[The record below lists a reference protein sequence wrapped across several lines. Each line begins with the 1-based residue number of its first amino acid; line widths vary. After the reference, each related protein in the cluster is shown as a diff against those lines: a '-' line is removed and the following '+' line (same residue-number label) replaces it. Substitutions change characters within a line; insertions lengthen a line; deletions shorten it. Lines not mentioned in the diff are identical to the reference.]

1 MIERSFPQS
10 IEAEQ
15 AVLGAIFLKPTL
27 LPELNEILASV
38 DFYRPEHGVLY
49 GHLQKMSTAGEA
61 IDLVTVTESMRSR
74 DLLDKVGG
82 LGFLTAI
89 NQSVP
94 TAANVRHY
102 VDIVLEKSRRRQ
114 IIDAGTAI
122 VNAAYDESIEIEDV
136 LDQSENTILAV
147 TNKEWGK
154 QGSSMTDIL
163 LKTFSRIDA
172 LCKNKGGITGIPTGF
187 VDFDRLT
194 AGLHPSDFII
204 IAARPSMGKTAFA
217 LNIAAHVALHQDK
230 HVALF
235 SLEMSDEQITERILC
250 AEGAVDSQKLRVG
263 ELNKDDWDRMLCT
276 AEMLGGENLQVD
288 DTPEITAAAL
298 RQKARKIKSQH
309 GLDLII
315 IDYLQLMEG
324 SKGKTEN
331 RQQEIAEISR
341 SLKALARELNV
352 PVIALSQLSR
362 AVETR
367 QDKRPMLSD
376 LRESGSL
383 EQDADI
389 VAFLYRDDY
398 YNPDSQN
405 KNITDLIIAKHRNGP
420 IDTIRLF
427 FHKQFTK
434 FSNLTDSNRQEVKV
448 NEQS

>member
-15 AVLGAIFLKPTL
+15 AVLGAVFLKPTL
-27 LPELNEILASV
+27 LPEINEILASV

-74 DLLDKVGG
+74 DLLDKIGG

-94 TAANVRHY
+94 TAANARHY

-163 LKTFSRIDA
+163 LNTFSRIDA

-434 FSNLTDSNRQEVKV
+434 FSNLTDSKRQEVK
-448 NEQS
+448 SK

>member
-15 AVLGAIFLKPTL
+15 AVLGAVFLKPTL
-27 LPELNEILASV
+27 LPEINEILASV

-94 TAANVRHY
+94 TAANARHY

-163 LKTFSRIDA
+163 LNTFSRIDA

-434 FSNLTDSNRQEVKV
+434 FSNLTDSKRQEVK
-448 NEQS
+448 SK

>member
-15 AVLGAIFLKPTL
+15 AVLGAVFLKPTL
-27 LPELNEILASV
+27 LPEINEILASV

-94 TAANVRHY
+94 TAANARHY

-136 LDQSENTILAV
+136 LDQSENTILSV

-163 LKTFSRIDA
+163 LNTFSRIDA

-434 FSNLTDSNRQEVKV
+434 FSNLTDSKRQEVK
-448 NEQS
+448 SK

>member
-15 AVLGAIFLKPTL
+15 AVLGAVFLKPTL
-27 LPELNEILASV
+27 LPEINEILASV

-94 TAANVRHY
+94 TAANARHY

-163 LKTFSRIDA
+163 LNTFSRIDA

-235 SLEMSDEQITERILC
+235 SLEMSDEQITERILS

-263 ELNKDDWDRMLCT
+263 ELNKDDWNRMLCT

-434 FSNLTDSNRQEVKV
+434 FSNLTDSKRQEVKV

>member
-15 AVLGAIFLKPTL
+15 AVLGAVFLKPTL
-27 LPELNEILASV
+27 LPEINEILASV

-94 TAANVRHY
+94 TAANARHY

-147 TNKEWGK
+147 TNKEWSK

-163 LKTFSRIDA
+163 LNTFSRIDA

-288 DTPEITAAAL
+288 DIPEITAAAL

-434 FSNLTDSNRQEVKV
+434 FSNLTDSKRQEVK
-448 NEQS
+448 SK

>member
-1 MIERSFPQS
+1 
-10 IEAEQ
+10 
-15 AVLGAIFLKPTL
+15 
-27 LPELNEILASV
+27 
-38 DFYRPEHGVLY
+38 
-49 GHLQKMSTAGEA
+49 
-61 IDLVTVTESMRSR
+61 
-74 DLLDKVGG
+74 
-82 LGFLTAI
+82 
-89 NQSVP
+89 
-94 TAANVRHY
+94 
-102 VDIVLEKSRRRQ
+102 
-114 IIDAGTAI
+114 
-122 VNAAYDESIEIEDV
+122 
-136 LDQSENTILAV
+136 
-147 TNKEWGK
+147 
-154 QGSSMTDIL
+154 MTDIL
-163 LKTFSRIDA
+163 LNTFSRIDA

-434 FSNLTDSNRQEVKV
+434 FSNLTDSKRQEVK
-448 NEQS
+448 SK

>member
-15 AVLGAIFLKPTL
+15 AVLGAVFLKPTL
-27 LPELNEILASV
+27 LPEINEILASV

-94 TAANVRHY
+94 TAANARHY

-163 LKTFSRIDA
+163 LNTFSRIDA

-434 FSNLTDSNRQEVKV
+434 FSNLTDSKRQEVKV

>member
-15 AVLGAIFLKPTL
+15 AVLGAVFLKPTL
-27 LPELNEILASV
+27 LPEINEILASV

-94 TAANVRHY
+94 TAANARHY

-163 LKTFSRIDA
+163 LNTFSRIDA

-263 ELNKDDWDRMLCT
+263 ELNKDDWNRMLCT

-434 FSNLTDSNRQEVKV
+434 FSNLTDSKRQEVK
-448 NEQS
+448 SK

>member
-15 AVLGAIFLKPTL
+15 AVLGAVFLKPTL
-27 LPELNEILASV
+27 LPEINEILASV

-94 TAANVRHY
+94 TAANARHY

-163 LKTFSRIDA
+163 LNTFSRIDA

-427 FHKQFTK
+427 YNGTM
-434 FSNLTDSNRQEVKV
+434 N
-448 NEQS
+448 

>member
-15 AVLGAIFLKPTL
+15 AVLGAVFLKPTL
-27 LPELNEILASV
+27 LPEINEILASV

-94 TAANVRHY
+94 TAANARHY

-163 LKTFSRIDA
+163 LNTFSRIDA

-230 HVALF
+230 YVALF

-427 FHKQFTK
+427 FHKQFTN
-434 FSNLTDSNRQEVKV
+434 FSNLTDSKRQEVKV

>member
-15 AVLGAIFLKPTL
+15 AVLGAVFLKPTL
-27 LPELNEILASV
+27 LPEINEILASV

-94 TAANVRHY
+94 TAANARHY

-163 LKTFSRIDA
+163 LNTFSRIDA

-263 ELNKDDWDRMLCT
+263 ELNKDDWNRMLCT

-434 FSNLTDSNRQEVKV
+434 FSNLTDSKRQEVKV

>member
-1 MIERSFPQS
+1 MIERSFPKS

-15 AVLGAIFLKPTL
+15 AVLGAVFLKPTL
-27 LPELNEILASV
+27 LPEINEILASV

-94 TAANVRHY
+94 TAANARHY

-163 LKTFSRIDA
+163 LNTFSRIDA

-434 FSNLTDSNRQEVKV
+434 FSNLTDSKRQEVK
-448 NEQS
+448 SK

>member
-27 LPELNEILASV
+27 LPELNEILAPI
-38 DFYRPEHGVLY
+38 DFYRQEHGVLY
-49 GHLQKMSTAGEA
+49 EHLQKMSTAGEA
-61 IDLVTVTESMRSR
+61 IDLVTVTESMRSK

-102 VDIVLEKSRRRQ
+102 VNIVLEKSRRRQ

-122 VNAAYDESIEIEDV
+122 VNVAYDESIVIEDV

>member
-15 AVLGAIFLKPTL
+15 AVLGAVFLKPTL
-27 LPELNEILASV
+27 LPEINEILASV

-94 TAANVRHY
+94 TAANARHY

-147 TNKEWGK
+147 TNKEWSK

-163 LKTFSRIDA
+163 LNTFSRIDA

-427 FHKQFTK
+427 FHKQFTN
-434 FSNLTDSNRQEVKV
+434 FSNLTDSKRQEVKV

>member
-15 AVLGAIFLKPTL
+15 AVLGAVFLKPTL
-27 LPELNEILASV
+27 LPEINEILASV

-94 TAANVRHY
+94 TAANARHY

-163 LKTFSRIDA
+163 LNTFSRIDA

-263 ELNKDDWDRMLCT
+263 ELNKDDWNRMLCT

-389 VAFLYRDDY
+389 VAFLYREDY

-427 FHKQFTK
+427 FHKQFTN
-434 FSNLTDSNRQEVKV
+434 FSNLTDSKRQEVKV

>member
-1 MIERSFPQS
+1 MIERSFPKS

-15 AVLGAIFLKPTL
+15 AVLGAVFLKPTL
-27 LPELNEILASV
+27 LPEINEILASV

-94 TAANVRHY
+94 TAANARHY

-163 LKTFSRIDA
+163 LNTFSRIDA

-389 VAFLYRDDY
+389 VAFLYREDY

-427 FHKQFTK
+427 FHKQFTN
-434 FSNLTDSNRQEVKV
+434 FSNLTDSKRQEVKV

>member
-74 DLLDKVGG
+74 ELLDKVGG

>member
-15 AVLGAIFLKPTL
+15 AVLGAVFLKPTL
-27 LPELNEILASV
+27 LPEINEILASV

-94 TAANVRHY
+94 TAANARHY

-163 LKTFSRIDA
+163 LNTFSRIDA

-263 ELNKDDWDRMLCT
+263 ELNKDDWNRMLCT

-362 AVETR
+362 AVEMR

-427 FHKQFTK
+427 FHKQFTN
-434 FSNLTDSNRQEVKV
+434 FSNLTDSKRQEVKV

>member
-15 AVLGAIFLKPTL
+15 AVLGAVFLKPTL
-27 LPELNEILASV
+27 LPEINEILASV

-94 TAANVRHY
+94 TAANARHY

-163 LKTFSRIDA
+163 LNTFSRIDA

-235 SLEMSDEQITERILC
+235 SLEMSDDQITVRILC

-434 FSNLTDSNRQEVKV
+434 FSNLTDSKRQEVK
-448 NEQS
+448 SK

>member
-74 DLLDKVGG
+74 ELLDKVGG

-114 IIDAGTAI
+114 IIDAGTVI

>member
-15 AVLGAIFLKPTL
+15 AVLGAVFLKPTL
-27 LPELNEILASV
+27 LPEINEILASV

-94 TAANVRHY
+94 TAANARHY

-147 TNKEWGK
+147 TNKEWSK

-163 LKTFSRIDA
+163 LNTFSRIDA

-263 ELNKDDWDRMLCT
+263 ELNKDDWNRMLCT

-362 AVETR
+362 AVEMR

-434 FSNLTDSNRQEVKV
+434 FSNLTDSKRQEVK
-448 NEQS
+448 SK

>member
-27 LPELNEILASV
+27 LPEINEILASV

-94 TAANVRHY
+94 TAANSRHY

-147 TNKEWGK
+147 TNKDWGK

-163 LKTFSRIDA
+163 LNTFSRIDA

-434 FSNLTDSNRQEVKV
+434 FSNLTDSKRQEVKV

>member
-1 MIERSFPQS
+1 MFERSFPQS

-15 AVLGAIFLKPTL
+15 AVLGAVFLKPTL
-27 LPELNEILASV
+27 LPEINEILASV

-94 TAANVRHY
+94 TAANARHY

-163 LKTFSRIDA
+163 LNTFSRIDA

-434 FSNLTDSNRQEVKV
+434 FSNLTDSKRQEVKV

>member
-15 AVLGAIFLKPTL
+15 AVLGAVFLKPTL
-27 LPELNEILASV
+27 LPEINEILASV

-74 DLLDKVGG
+74 DLLDKIGG

-94 TAANVRHY
+94 TAANARHY

-163 LKTFSRIDA
+163 LNTFSRIDA

-434 FSNLTDSNRQEVKV
+434 FSNLTDSKRQEVKV

>member
-15 AVLGAIFLKPTL
+15 AVLGAVFLKPTL
-27 LPELNEILASV
+27 LPEINEILASV

-94 TAANVRHY
+94 TAANARHY

-147 TNKEWGK
+147 TNKEWSK

-163 LKTFSRIDA
+163 LNTFSRIDA

-434 FSNLTDSNRQEVKV
+434 FSNLTDSKRQEVK
-448 NEQS
+448 SK

>member
-15 AVLGAIFLKPTL
+15 AVLGAVFLKPTL
-27 LPELNEILASV
+27 LPEINEILASV

-94 TAANVRHY
+94 TAANARHY

-163 LKTFSRIDA
+163 LNTFSRIDA

-362 AVETR
+362 AVEMR

-434 FSNLTDSNRQEVKV
+434 FSNLTDSKRQEVK
-448 NEQS
+448 SK

>member
-15 AVLGAIFLKPTL
+15 AVLGAVFLKPTL
-27 LPELNEILASV
+27 LPEINEILASV

-94 TAANVRHY
+94 TAANARHY

-136 LDQSENTILAV
+136 LDQSENTILSV

-163 LKTFSRIDA
+163 LNTFSRIDA

-427 FHKQFTK
+427 FHKQFTN
-434 FSNLTDSNRQEVKV
+434 FSNLTDSKRQEVKV